1 MKITLHRSYT
11 KTFVKRVSS
20 SPKLTQKV
28 TSKIQLFQSNPHDS
42 ILKDHALSGA
52 KSGLRS
58 FWITG
63 DYRIVYKLLSKNEAI
78 LIDIGTHNQVY

>member
-11 KTFVKRVSS
+11 KAFIKRISS
-20 SPKLTQKV
+20 SPKLIQK
-28 TSKIQLFQSNPHDS
+28 TTETIHKFQLNSHDPF
-42 ILKDHALSGA
+42 LKDHALSGA
-52 KSGLRS
+52 KKSLRS
-58 FWITG
+58 FWVTG

>member
-11 KTFVKRVSS
+11 KAFVKRVSAN
-20 SPKLTQKV
+20 PKLIKRV
-28 TSKIQLFQSNPHDS
+28 TAKIRLFQSNPHNPT
-42 ILKDHALSGA
+42 LKDHALSGA

-63 DYRIVYKLLSKNEAI
+63 DIRIIYRPLADSAV